1 MTDRSEE
8 RSAATGIG
16 TGRGYG
22 KTILIGDMF
31 VYLGI
36 PAIVSAIP
44 QHTVAVVREGREPGW
59 TLSDNRPEVSG
70 YKQAKRDQQIRSID
84 DILDWLGLSNHGEL
98 KVEIELG
105 GDLVAGSG
113 IGASAASCVA
123 IVRALNEKFSLGLR
137 DDEVNH
143 AAWRG
148 EFAYHNK
155 PSGIDNTASCFG
167 GVLVFRQDPSTETND
182 IERLRLAQPVEAVL
196 VNSGVTVDTAGKRA
210 HIAAFQRREPG
221 KFTSYLKLISAQAV
235 AMKDALVRG
244 DLRQVGELM
253 NENHRLLI
261 EMDLSHPEIVR
272 MAEVASGQ
280 GAWGAKVTGG
290 GRGGYM
296 LALTPGGELQDRV
309 ARRFEKQGYITMK
322 TMIGAV

>member
-1 MTDRSEE
+1 MTHSGEG
-8 RSAATGIG
+8 RSAVAGVG

-44 QHTVAVVREGREPGW
+44 QYTAAVVREGREHGW
-59 TLSDNRPEVSG
+59 TVIDNRPEVPG
-70 YKQAKRDQQIRSID
+70 YKEAKRDQQIRSIS
-84 DILDWLGLSNHGEL
+84 DILSWLRLSDRPGLKL
-98 KVEIELG
+98 EIELG

-123 IVRALNEKFSLGLR
+123 LVRALDDEFALGLSE
-137 DDEVNH
+137 DEINH

-167 GVLVFRQDPSTETND
+167 GILVFRQDPSTETNHV
-182 IERLRLAQPVEAVL
+182 ERLRLPEPVEAVL
-196 VNSGVTVDTAGKRA
+196 VNSGVTVDTASKRA
-210 HIAAFQRREPG
+210 HLAAVEG
-221 KFTSYLKLISAQAV
+221 KDPQKFASFLKLIAAQA
-235 AMKDALVRG
+235 AEMKEALVRG

-261 EMDLSHPEIVR
+261 EMDLSHPEIVH
-272 MAEVASGQ
+272 MARAAAED
-280 GAWGAKVTGG
+280 GAWGAKVTG
-290 GRGGYM
+290 
-296 LALTPGGELQDRV
+296 
-309 ARRFEKQGYITMK
+309 
-322 TMIGAV
+322 

>member
-1 MTDRSEE
+1 MTGHADTRGAGS
-8 RSAATGIG
+8 RVG
-16 TGRGYG
+16 TGKGYG

-31 VYLGI
+31 VYLGV

-44 QHTVAVVREGREPGW
+44 QCTVAMVREGQEKGW
-59 TLSDNRPEVSG
+59 ALLDNRPEAPG
-70 YKQAKRDQQIRSID
+70 YKEAKKEQQIRSIS
-84 DILDWLGLSNHGEL
+84 DILSWLGLASRPGL
-98 KVEIELG
+98 KLDIELG
-105 GDLVAGSG
+105 GDLIAGSG

-123 IVRALNEKFSLGLR
+123 LVRALNERFSLGLSE
-137 DDEVNH
+137 DEVNH

-148 EFAYHNK
+148 EFAYHSK

-167 GVLVFRQDPSTETND
+167 GVLVFRHDPSTEED
-182 IERLRLAQPVEAVL
+182 HIEQLCLAQPVEAVL

-210 HIAAFQRREPG
+210 HIAAFEKREPTR
-221 KFTSYLKLISAQAV
+221 FASYLDLISAQSQAV
-235 AMKDALVRG
+235 KDALKRG
-244 DLRQVGELM
+244 DLREVGELM

-272 MAEVASGQ
+272 MAHVATAE

-296 LALTPGGELQDRV
+296 LAITPDGDLQERV
-309 ARRFEKQGYITMK
+309 ARRLAERGYVTLK
-322 TMIGAV
+322 TRIGAV

>member
-1 MTDRSEE
+1 MMDRGEG

-44 QHTVAVVREGREPGW
+44 QSTVAVVREGREQGW
-59 TLSDNRPEVSG
+59 TLLDNRPEVPG
-70 YKQAKRDQQIRSID
+70 YKEAKRDQQVRSIS
-84 DILDWLGLSNHGEL
+84 DILSWLGLSARPGL
-98 KVEIELG
+98 RLEIELG

-113 IGASAASCVA
+113 VGASAASCVA
-123 IVRALNEKFSLGLR
+123 IVRALNERFSLGLT

-167 GVLVFRQDPSTETND
+167 GVLVFRQDPSTGSND

-210 HIAAFQRREPG
+210 HIAAFERREPA
-221 KFTSYLKLISAQAV
+221 KFASYLDLISAQAG
-235 AMKDALVRG
+235 AMREALVRG
-244 DLRQVGELM
+244 DLRAVGRIM
-253 NENHRLLI
+253 NDNHRLLI
-261 EMDLSHPEIVR
+261 DMDLSHPEIVR
-272 MAEVASGQ
+272 MAERAVAA

-296 LALTPGGELQDRV
+296 LALTPGTELQGRV
-309 ARRFEKQGYITMK
+309 ASRFGREGYITMN
-322 TMIGAV
+322 TVIGAV

>member
-1 MTDRSEE
+1 MTDRGEE
-8 RSAATGIG
+8 RSAAARTG

-44 QHTVAVVREGREPGW
+44 QYTAAVVREGREQGW
-59 TLSDNRPEVSG
+59 TLIDNRPEVPG
-70 YKQAKRDQQIRSID
+70 YKEAKKDQQIRSIG
-84 DILDWLGLSNHGEL
+84 DILSWLGLSDRPGL
-98 KVEIELG
+98 KLVIELG

-113 IGASAASCVA
+113 IGASAASCVS
-123 IVRALNEKFSLGLR
+123 IVRALNGEFALGLS
-137 DDEVNH
+137 DDAVNH

-167 GVLVFRQDPSTETND
+167 GVLVFRQDPSTGED
-182 IERLRLAQPVEAVL
+182 HIERMGIAQPVEAVL

-210 HIAAFQRREPG
+210 HISAFERREPA
-221 KFTSYLKLISAQAV
+221 KFASYLERISAQAWT
-235 AMKDALVRG
+235 MKEALARG
-244 DLRQVGELM
+244 DLREVGRIM
-253 NENHRLLI
+253 NDNHRLLI
-261 EMDLSHPEIVR
+261 GMDLSHPEIVR
-272 MAEVASGQ
+272 MAERAAAD

-296 LALTPGGELQDRV
+296 LALTPDGELQDRV

>member
-1 MTDRSEE
+1 MTDRGED

-44 QHTVAVVREGREPGW
+44 QSTVAVVREGREQGW
-59 TLSDNRPEVSG
+59 TLLDNRPEVPG
-70 YKQAKRDQQIRSID
+70 YKEAKRDQQIRSIR
-84 DILDWLGLSNHGEL
+84 DILSWLGLSARPGL
-98 KVEIELG
+98 KLEIELG

-123 IVRALNEKFSLGLR
+123 IVRALNEKFSLGLSE
-137 DDEVNH
+137 DEVNH

-167 GVLVFRQDPSTETND
+167 GVLVFRQDPSTESND
-182 IERLRLAQPVEAVL
+182 IERLPLAQPVEAVL
-196 VNSGVTVDTAGKRA
+196 VNSGITVDTAGKRA
-210 HIAAFQRREPG
+210 HIAAFERREPTR
-221 KFTSYLKLISAQAV
+221 FTSYLELIFAQAA

-261 EMDLSHPEIVR
+261 EMDLSHPEIVE
-272 MAEVASGQ
+272 MARAATAD
-280 GAWGAKVTGG
+280 GAWGAMVTGG

-296 LALTPGGELQDRV
+296 LALTPGTELQDRV
-309 ARRFEKQGYITMK
+309 ARRFEKQGYITIK

>member
-1 MTDRSEE
+1 MTGYSGE
-8 RSAATGIG
+8 RNTTARIG
-16 TGRGYG
+16 MGRGYG

-36 PAIVSAIP
+36 PAIVAAIP
-44 QHTVAVVREGREPGW
+44 QCTVAVVREGREQGW
-59 TLSDNRPEVSG
+59 TLSDNRPEVPG
-70 YKQAKRDQQIRSID
+70 YKEAKRGQQIRSIS
-84 DILDWLGLSNHGEL
+84 DILSWLGLSDRPGIRL
-98 KVEIELG
+98 EIELG

-113 IGASAASCVA
+113 IGASAASCVS
-123 IVRALNEKFSLGLR
+123 IVRALNEKFSLGLS
-137 DDEVNH
+137 DDEVNY

-167 GVLVFRQDPSTETND
+167 GVLVFRQDSSTESNH
-182 IERLRLAQPVEAVL
+182 IERLRLAAPVEAVL

-210 HIAAFQRREPG
+210 HIAAFERKDPT
-221 KFTSYLKLISAQAV
+221 KFASYLELITAQA
-235 AMKDALVRG
+235 AEMKGALVRG
-244 DLRQVGELM
+244 DLRRVGELM

-272 MAEVASGQ
+272 MARAAAED

-296 LALTPGGELQDRV
+296 LALTPGPELQDRV
-309 ARRFEKQGYITMK
+309 ADRFENEGYITLR
-322 TMIGAV
+322 TVIGAV